1 MMPMSGIFLSNI
13 VVIKSTLNNGLIM
26 LNYLFKRLF
35 WMIPMLI
42 GISLISFFI
51 MHLAPGDITSN
62 EASFN
67 PKTSQESRQ
76 KLRELYHLDKP
87 IIVQYSFWLKR
98 MVKLD
103 FGQSFASHQKPVFWQ
118 TQDKGGNMTKGL
130 IQEALPVTIRINI
143 LGLIITLAL
152 AVPLGVLAA
161 RKYQGWQDRSIT
173 LFNFIGFSI
182 PGFWLSLLLMYWL
195 GVVNQWLPI
204 SGLHSINYDTLST
217 WEQIKDTVSHLIL
230 PVLIPSISG
239 LAGITLFVKNGMLD
253 VFKQDFIT
261 TARAKGLNEQKVVY
275 THALRNA
282 LLPLIT
288 IVGLSIPGLI
298 GGSVISETIFAIPGM
313 GKLFYDAVV
322 MRDFP
327 VVMGILTIGAA
338 LTLIGNLIADIAYA
352 WADPRVRR
360 GLTQS

>member
-1 MMPMSGIFLSNI
+1 
-13 VVIKSTLNNGLIM
+13 M
-26 LNYLFKRLF
+26 LNYLIKRVL

-51 MHLAPGDITSN
+51 MHLAPGDITAN
-62 EASFN
+62 ESAFN
-67 PKTSQESRQ
+67 PKASEESRAQ
-76 KLRELYHLDKP
+76 LRKLYNLDKP
-87 IIVQYSFWLKR
+87 VIVQYGLWLER

-103 FGQSFASHQKPVFWQ
+103 FGNSFASHQKPVFLGV
-118 TQDKGGNMTKGL
+118 TDKDGNYTPGM
-130 IQEALPVTIRINI
+130 IEEALPITLMINL
-143 LGLIITLAL
+143 LGLAIVLSLAI
-152 AVPLGVLAA
+152 PLGVIAA

-195 GVVNQWLPI
+195 GVVNNWLPI
-204 SGLHSINYDTLST
+204 SGLESLNHDSMGPWDKFIDSI
-217 WEQIKDTVSHLIL
+217 SHLIM
-230 PVLIPSISG
+230 PVVIPSITG

-253 VFKQDFIT
+253 VLYQDYIT
-261 TARAKGLNEQKVVY
+261 TARAKGLTEHQVVY

-298 GGSVISETIFAIPGM
+298 GGSVIAETIFAIPGM
-313 GKLFYDAVV
+313 GKLFYDAVL

-327 VVMGILTIGAA
+327 VVMGILTIGSA
-338 LTLIGNLIADIAYA
+338 LTLLGNLIADVSYA

-360 GLTQS
+360 GVVRG

>member
-1 MMPMSGIFLSNI
+1 MLSYL
-13 VVIKSTLNNGLIM
+13 IKRIL
-26 LNYLFKRLF
+26 

-62 EASFN
+62 EAAFN
-67 PKTSQESRQ
+67 PKASEESRQ
-76 KLRELYHLDKP
+76 KLRELYHLDEP
-87 IIVQYSFWLKR
+87 VIVQYGLWLKR
-98 MVKLD
+98 MVQLD
-103 FGQSFASHQKPVFWQ
+103 FGNSFAGHQKPVFWE
-118 TQDKGGNMTKGL
+118 TTDKDGNVTKGM
-130 IQEALPVTIRINI
+130 IQEALPITLMINI
-143 LGLIITLAL
+143 LGLIITLSL
-152 AVPLGVLAA
+152 AIPLGVIAA
-161 RKYQGWQDRSIT
+161 RRYQGWQDRSIT

-195 GVVNQWLPI
+195 GVMNNWLPI
-204 SGLHSINYDTLST
+204 SGLHSLDYDTLNT
-217 WEQIKDTVSHLIL
+217 WGKFKDSLSHLVM
-230 PVLIPSISG
+230 PVIIPSVTG

-253 VFKQDFIT
+253 VLNQDYIT
-261 TARAKGLNEQKVVY
+261 TARAKGLNERQVVY

-298 GGSVISETIFAIPGM
+298 GGSVIAETIFAIPGM
-313 GKLFYDAVV
+313 GKLFYDAVL

-327 VVMGILTIGAA
+327 VVMGILTIGSA
-338 LTLIGNLIADIAYA
+338 LTLLGNLIADVSYA

-360 GLTQS
+360 GVVRG

>member
-1 MMPMSGIFLSNI
+1 M
-13 VVIKSTLNNGLIM
+13 IKYLIKRM
-26 LNYLFKRLF
+26 L
-35 WMIPMLI
+35 WMIPLLL

-67 PKTSQESRQ
+67 PKASEESRQ
-76 KLRELYHLDKP
+76 KLRELYNLDKP
-87 IIVQYSFWLKR
+87 VMVQYGLWLKR
-98 MVKLD
+98 MATLD
-103 FGQSFASHQKPVFWQ
+103 FGTSFASHQKPVFWQ
-118 TQDKGGNMTKGL
+118 TTNKDGNVTKGL
-130 IQEALPVTIRINI
+130 IQEALPITLLINI

-152 AVPLGVLAA
+152 AIPLGIIAA
-161 RKYQGWQDRSIT
+161 RKYAGWQDKSIT

-195 GVVNQWLPI
+195 GVMNNWLPI
-204 SGLHSINYDTLST
+204 SGLHSLNYESLDTWGKL
-217 WEQIKDTVSHLIL
+217 KDSVNHLLL
-230 PVLIPSISG
+230 PVLIPSVTG

-253 VFKQDFIT
+253 VFHQDYIT
-261 TARAKGLNEQKVVY
+261 TARAKGLSEHKVVY

-288 IVGLSIPGLI
+288 IIGLSIPGLI
-298 GGSVISETIFAIPGM
+298 GGSVIAETIFAIPGM
-313 GKLFYDAVV
+313 GKLFYDAVM

-327 VVMGILTIGAA
+327 VIMGILTIGSA
-338 LTLIGNLIADIAYA
+338 LTLIGNLIADVAYA

-360 GLTQS
+360 GVVRD